1 MKGVAFDA
9 IGIGACNLDTIA
21 FVPKFTEREEK
32 INASSYVPPRSAG
45 VALDAITQI
54 AYLGSRCGFI
64 GKRGNDSLGQIFEE
78 EMKLDNIDLSRLVV
92 VPGEMTS
99 LAWIQVTPDGERC
112 HVIIPMTQ
120 NGFLTPGEMDERK
133 TYIQSARICHM
144 ELLQMPIAALVRAA
158 ELCRESG
165 TLVSVDLDIAPS
177 FLYHYGYADPKEL
190 NCLFSLTDILKGGGN
205 AVATMFDT
213 ADMGKSAVELLKMGP
228 KIVVITKG
236 DAGCVVAYCDNG
248 EITTH
253 ESPAFRD
260 TPVKD
265 TTGAG
270 DAFQGGFIYGY
281 LNGWPIEQCSILANA
296 CGYLKSLNIGAR
308 NMPRRELVEE
318 FLAKKGLNYFKSP
331 NSSAE
336 QYR

>member
-1 MKGVAFDA
+1 MKNAAFDA

-21 FVPKFTEREEK
+21 FVAKFTEKEEK

-45 VALDAITQI
+45 VALDAITQV

-99 LAWIQVTPDGERC
+99 LAWIQVTPNGERC
-112 HVIIPMTQ
+112 HVIIPMSH
-120 NGFLTPGEMDERK
+120 NGFLTPAEMDERK

-165 TLVSVDLDIAPS
+165 TLVSVDLDIAPE
-177 FLYHYGYADPKEL
+177 FLYEYGYASPDEL
-190 NCLFSLTDILKGGGN
+190 NRLFSLTDILKGGGN
-205 AVATMFDT
+205 AVAAMFHTDDT
-213 ADMGKSAVELLKMGP
+213 VKTALELLKMGP
-228 KIVVITKG
+228 RIVVITKG
-236 DAGCVVAYCDNG
+236 EAGCVVAFHDGGGVRTCA
-248 EITTH
+248 
-253 ESPAFRD
+253 SPAFRD

-281 LNGWPIEQCSILANA
+281 LNGWSIEQCSVVANA
-296 CGYLKSLNIGAR
+296 CGYLKSLNVGAR
-308 NMPRRELVEE
+308 NMPRRELVQR
-318 FLAKKGLNYFKSP
+318 FLSEKGLDYFDRRV
-331 NSSAE
+331 SSAASTN
-336 QYR
+336 